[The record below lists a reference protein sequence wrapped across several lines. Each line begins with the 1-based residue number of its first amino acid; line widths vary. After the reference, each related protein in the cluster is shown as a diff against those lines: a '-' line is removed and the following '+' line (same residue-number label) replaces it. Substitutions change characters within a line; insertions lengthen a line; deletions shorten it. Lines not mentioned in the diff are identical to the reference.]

1 MGANSV
7 QPVSKFIYNLF
18 PQFEPALRNF
28 LIEHAGIRHIEAGE
42 QVMKTGQYMKATVLV
57 AQGRIK
63 LYREGEE
70 GEEFFMYYLE
80 PGNACALSMVCAT
93 KQQASQISAKAIE
106 DSTLITIPVGLMD
119 DMMKQYKTWYY
130 FVLETYRSRFEE
142 LLTVIDDVAFRSMDE
157 RLLIYLRKQYRQ
169 LNTREIKLS
178 HSEIATDLNSSREVI
193 SRLLKKMEQRGLV
206 ALHRNYIEWLEK
218 QAT

>member
-1 MGANSV
+1 MDVNTIK
-7 QPVSKFIYNLF
+7 PVGEFINDFF

-28 LIEHAGIRHIEAGE
+28 LIEHAGVRHIKAGE
-42 QVMKTGQYMKATVLV
+42 QVMKTGQFMKSTILV

-63 LYREGEE
+63 LFREGTE

-93 KQQASQISAKAIE
+93 KQQTIQISAKAIE
-106 DSTLITIPVGLMD
+106 DTILITIPFYLMD
-119 DMMKQYKTWYY
+119 DMMKDFRTWYA

-157 RLLIYLRKQYRQ
+157 RLLVYLRKQYKQ
-169 LNTREIKLS
+169 LNSREIKLS
-178 HSEIATDLNSSREVI
+178 HNEIATDLNSSREVI

-206 ALHRNYIEWLEK
+206 ALYRNYIEWLE
-218 QAT
+218 